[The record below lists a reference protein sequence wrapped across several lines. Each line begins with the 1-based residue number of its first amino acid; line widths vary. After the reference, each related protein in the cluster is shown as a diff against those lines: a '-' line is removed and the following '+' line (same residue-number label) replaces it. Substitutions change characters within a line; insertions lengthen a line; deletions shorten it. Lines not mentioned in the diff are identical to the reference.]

1 MNSQY
6 LPQAVIVSGDQ
17 GEQLDAYIDAR
28 KLPTDEIL
36 YIDEHPNTTK
46 TSTGIYI
53 EDIRNLQVDVRSA
66 KKSARTIV
74 VLRDAAKMTAQ
85 SQNALLKLLEEPRAG
100 LHFVL
105 QTHTPMQLLDTI
117 RSRAQH
123 ATVQSQSRVEL
134 PADTQA
140 RIRFMAGGSS
150 AEESR
155 LARDK
160 RYFEQR
166 SKLFEL
172 AKRFVGGTA
181 YERLI
186 IIKQIGEKR
195 DTALEF
201 IGVCTVMY
209 RTLLQTRYSTRL
221 RDEAA
226 LLLVIDEAIRRNG
239 NTKLQLLRSV
249 VQQ

>member
-1 MNSQY
+1 MNPQY
-6 LPQAVIVSGDQ
+6 LPQAVIVAGGQ
-17 GEQLDAYIDAR
+17 GERLDSYMDTR
-28 KLPTDEIL
+28 RVSSDEIL

-66 KKSARTIV
+66 KKGSRTIV
-74 VLRDAAKMTAQ
+74 VLRDAAKMTMQ
-85 SQNALLKLLEEPRAG
+85 SQNALLKLLEEPRVG

-105 QTHTPMQLLDTI
+105 QTYTPMQLLDTI
-117 RSRAQH
+117 RSRAQYV
-123 ATVQSQSRVEL
+123 TVQSESSVDL

-155 LARDK
+155 LAHDK

-166 SKLFEL
+166 STLFEL
-172 AKRFVGGTA
+172 AKRFVGGSA
-181 YERLI
+181 YERLA
-186 IIKQIGEKR
+186 IIKQVGDKR

-209 RTLLQTRYSTRL
+209 RTLVQSRYSTRL

-226 LLLVIDEAIRRNG
+226 LVLNIDEAIRRNG

-249 VQQ
+249 F